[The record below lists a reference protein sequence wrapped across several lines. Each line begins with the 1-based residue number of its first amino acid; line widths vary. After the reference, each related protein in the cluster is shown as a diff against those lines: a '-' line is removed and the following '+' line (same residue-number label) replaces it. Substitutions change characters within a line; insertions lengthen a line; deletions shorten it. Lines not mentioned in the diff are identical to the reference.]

1 MVEQRR
7 TRGER
12 RKHGGIQPGEEDE
25 PTKMIQSVQ
34 RALRIMEVVGRHRGG
49 ASAQRIAFECGLNRA
64 TAYNLLRTLVYERY
78 LRRSE
83 DGRYTLG
90 LEVSDRYSEL
100 TQAMA
105 GPRTAG
111 EFMRRMS
118 TETGYSTFVARFVEG
133 RPAVTSVTEGPRS
146 PHVEDLIVGF
156 DDGAHATALGKALL
170 ATLGH
175 RERSLYLRAA
185 GMRRFTGRTLTEPD
199 ALERDLMVYGESGVY
214 AEMGQFQDEV
224 GCAAVVVRD
233 HEKPSERVVLA
244 AAMPLSDI
252 GRFWPVLTE
261 RMRRAAVELQPLLG

>member
-7 TRGER
+7 PDDRL
-12 RKHGGIQPGEEDE
+12 RKHGGIRPHGGDE

-34 RALRIMEVVGRHRGG
+34 RALRIMEFVGRHSDGV
-49 ASAQRIAFECGLNRA
+49 SAQRIAFECNLNRG

-78 LRRSE
+78 LRRDE
-83 DGRYTLG
+83 FGRYSLG

-105 GPRTAG
+105 GPRTCG
-111 EFMRRMS
+111 DFMRRMS
-118 TETGYSTFVARFVEG
+118 SETGYSTFVAKFVEG
-133 RPAVTSVTEGPRS
+133 RPAVTSVTEGNRS

-170 ATLGH
+170 ATLKFT
-175 RERSLYLRAA
+175 ERAMFLKAA
-185 GMRRFTGRTLTEPD
+185 GMRRFTRRTLTEPE
-199 ALERDLMVYGESGVY
+199 ALEHDLMVYSESGVY
-214 AEMGQFQDEV
+214 AEMGQFQEGV

-233 HEKPSERVVLA
+233 ADDPADRVVLA

-252 GRFWPVLTE
+252 GRFWPVLTR
-261 RMRRAAVELQPLLG
+261 RMRRAAVELQPLL

>member
-7 TRGER
+7 PKDKL
-12 RKHGGIQPGEEDE
+12 RKHSGIRPRTSDE

-34 RALRIMEVVGRHRGG
+34 RALRIMEFVGKHAGG
-49 ASAQRIAFECGLNRA
+49 VSAQRIAFECELNRA

-78 LRRSE
+78 LRRGH
-83 DGRYTLG
+83 DGRYSLG

-105 GPRTAG
+105 GPRTCG

-118 TETGYSTFVARFVEG
+118 TETGYSTFVAKFVEG
-133 RPAVTSVTEGPRS
+133 RPAVTSVTEGNRS

-170 ATLGH
+170 ATLAH
-175 RERSLYLRAA
+175 TERAMFLKAA
-185 GMRRFTGRTLTEPD
+185 GMRKFTGRTLTEPD
-199 ALERDLMVYGESGVY
+199 ALEHDLMVYTESGVF
-214 AEMGQFQDEV
+214 AEMGQFQDGV

-233 HEKPSERVVLA
+233 HEDPNERVVLA
-244 AAMPLSDI
+244 AAMPLSDM
-252 GRFWPVLTE
+252 GRFWPLLTK
-261 RMRRAAVELQPLLG
+261 RLRRAALELQPLI